1 MWTIGNKII
10 AGYAI
15 SMAALIIL
23 GISSLLVLSGL
34 LEALN
39 QRNIQRETL
48 THLYQIFSGLQDAE
62 TAQRGYVL
70 TGRAEYLEPY
80 ERAKKD
86 VPRRFQ
92 QLEQLV
98 NKWADADTVRKLRNS
113 SEAKLSHV
121 EKVVTLRRDEGFE
134 AAAALVGSG
143 TGKRLMDE
151 VRSEIATLENR
162 GTRIFSEVVADTEFK
177 TRLLQRLIL
186 WLVPATIGILAIVAI
201 LFSRHLASP
210 IRQITR
216 ESERMEKGDLSRP
229 LDVTERQDEVG
240 QLMRSFERMRA
251 SLEES
256 RQQLIARNDSL
267 SALNN
272 QLEELTEA
280 KSEFL
285 AMMSHEIRTPLH
297 GLIGYSNL
305 LAETS
310 LDQRQRDYLATIQ
323 ASGKSLLTVIND
335 ILDFSKIEAG
345 KLQIEQDIVDLPR
358 CLSEICELFR
368 PAALANATQLEWS
381 VDRSLPRYVVADPTR
396 LRQVLSNLISN
407 AVKFTRNGGVQV
419 SAARRDVPGEKP
431 FFLQVTVRDNG
442 IGIPKEKRGQLFR
455 SFEQLGAATARKHG
469 GTGLGLAICRRLC
482 ELMGGRI
489 WVDEDATEGTAFHFE
504 VRVDPASDQDMQTLE
519 GRAATSI
526 ATFKAEDLK
535 NCRVLIAEDNPVN
548 SSLLSLY
555 LRKHSLSA
563 AVAPNGKRAVE
574 QAGDADL
581 IFMDVQMPELDGL
594 EAAEEIRRTLGASG
608 PYIIAL
614 TAEAM
619 KGDAERC
626 LAAGM
631 NDFLPKPFKPRDL
644 DLALARYCSRTAST
658 AS

>member
-1 MWTIGNKII
+1 MWSIGNKIV

-15 SMAALIIL
+15 SMAALVVL
-23 GISSLLVLSGL
+23 GISSLLVLAGL
-34 LEALN
+34 LEALH
-39 QRNIQRETL
+39 QRNIQREAL
-48 THLYQIFSGLQDAE
+48 TILYQIFSGLQDAE
-62 TAQRGYVL
+62 TGQRGYVL
-70 TGRAEYLEPY
+70 TGRDEYLEPY
-80 ERAKKD
+80 ERAKRE
-86 VPRRFQ
+86 VPHRFRK
-92 QLEQLV
+92 LEPLLTG
-98 NKWADADTVRKLRNS
+98 WADDRMIRKLQKS
-113 SEAKLSHV
+113 AEAKLAHV
-121 EKVVTLRRDEGFE
+121 EEIVVLRRNQGFE
-134 AAAALVGSG
+134 AAAAVVASG

-151 VRSEIATLENR
+151 IRTDMTALEKR
-162 GTRIFSEVVADTEFK
+162 GTRIFSEVVADTEFR

-186 WLVPATIGILAIVAI
+186 WVVPATIAVLAIAAV
-201 LFSRHLASP
+201 LFSRHLAWP

-216 ESERMEKGDLSRP
+216 ESDRIEKGDLSRP
-229 LDVTERQDEVG
+229 LNATDRQDEVG

-256 RQQLIARNDSL
+256 RQQLIARNESL
-267 SALNN
+267 SALNS
-272 QLEELTEA
+272 QLEELTRA

-305 LAETS
+305 LAETT
-310 LDQRQRDYLATIQ
+310 LDERQRNYLATIQ

-345 KLQIEQDIVDLPR
+345 KLQIEHDLIDLPR
-358 CLSEICELFR
+358 CLAEICELFQ
-368 PAALANATQLEWS
+368 PAASTNATQLEWS
-381 VDRSLPRYVVADPTR
+381 ADSSLPRHILADPTR

-407 AVKFTRNGGVQV
+407 AVKFTRNGHVQV
-419 SAARRDVPGEKP
+419 SATRRDVPGEKP
-431 FFLQVTVRDNG
+431 FFLQVTVRDDG
-442 IGIPKEKRGQLFR
+442 IGIPQEKRGQLFR

-489 WVDEDATEGTAFHFE
+489 WVDEETTVGSAFHFE
-504 VRVDPASDQDMQTLE
+504 VRVEPAAPPDIKTVE
-519 GRAATSI
+519 GRAPVSLTESQV
-526 ATFKAEDLK
+526 ENLK
-535 NCRVLIAEDNPVN
+535 SCRILIAEDNPVN

-555 LRKHSLSA
+555 LRKHGLSA

-574 QAGDADL
+574 QAGEADL
-581 IFMDVQMPELDGL
+581 IFMDVQMPEMDGL
-594 EAAEEIRRTLGASG
+594 EATAEIRRLHGPAR
-608 PYIIAL
+608 PYIVAL

-644 DLALARYCSRTAST
+644 DVALARYCSQAASA